1 MKTAGCT
8 RAVRIV
14 SFMVLNFVSPLWR
27 SDCVMFDLIHFV
39 QRMFGYV
46 LALYE
51 LALFVNYIRE
61 GQ

>member
-1 MKTAGCT
+1 
-8 RAVRIV
+8 
-14 SFMVLNFVSPLWR
+14 
-27 SDCVMFDLIHFV
+27 MFDLIHFV
-39 QRMFGYV
+39 QCMFGYV